1 MTESVAAVRFRA
13 PVRFLHRLEDGVSIV
28 LLGAM
33 VLLPLAEIVAR
44 QLGAGIPG
52 ALPFEQH
59 LTLWVAFLGAGLAAR
74 EGRLLALATGN
85 FLPEGRFRAVAAVFT
100 GGVSAMVATLLG
112 TASLDLVRIEREGGI
127 EMAAGVPVW
136 VGQAVMPVGF
146 AILALRL
153 VWKSSDLWAGR
164 AMAGFGIVL
173 GLWIGANADS
183 FADRAVTPWLVLI
196 LASTFLGGPIFAALG
211 GAAVFLFLTDWVP
224 LAAIPAESYRLAV
237 SPTLA
242 AIPLFTL
249 TGFLLAE
256 GGASERLLRVFRALF
271 GWAPGSTAVVCTV
284 VCAFFT
290 VFTGGS
296 GVTIL
301 ALGGVLFAALSADGY
316 RERFSLGLLTSSGSL
331 GLLLPP
337 ALPLILFGIVA
348 EVPIEDL
355 FIGGLLPGLLLIALI
370 AAWGV
375 REGLRAGAGGTSISA
390 KEGET
395 SSAPAQW
402 ERMPPVLRRLLPPR
416 VIEMAFA
423 VWAGKW
429 ELLLPFVILG
439 AFFSGYATLV
449 ETAALAAL
457 YAFVVQCLVHRDV
470 KPGKPLV
477 AVFRQCAVLVGGVL
491 IILVVAM
498 GLTSWLVDAQAAQAL
513 VDLVQNNIESKI
525 VFLLALNV
533 FLLLVGCLMD
543 IFSATVVVVPLIVPL
558 GLAFGVDPIHLGI
571 IFVANLELGYLTP
584 PVGLNLFLASY
595 RFERPLL
602 AVYRA
607 AVPALLILG
616 FGVLLITYVPW
627 LTLGLLDLLGRR

>member
-1 MTESVAAVRFRA
+1 
-13 PVRFLHRLEDGVSIV
+13 
-28 LLGAM
+28 M
-33 VLLPLAEIVAR
+33 VLLPLAEIVVR
-44 QLGAGIPG
+44 QTGTGIPG

-59 LTLWVAFLGAGLAAR
+59 LTLWIAFLGAALAAR
-74 EGRLLALATGN
+74 ERRLLALATGN
-85 FLPEGRFRAVAAVFT
+85 FLPEGRFRSAAAVLT

-112 TASLDLVRIEREGGI
+112 LASLELVQIEREGGI

-146 AILALRL
+146 ALLALRL
-153 VWKSSDLWAGR
+153 AWKASDLWSGR
-164 AMAGFGIVL
+164 GLAALGIVL
-173 GLWIGANADS
+173 ALWINANADS
-183 FADRAVTPWLVLI
+183 FADRAAAPWLVLI
-196 LASTFLGGPIFAALG
+196 LASTLLGGPIFAALG
-211 GAAVFLFLTDWVP
+211 GAAVFLFLADWVP
-224 LAAIPAESYRLAV
+224 IASIPAESYRLAV

-271 GWAPGSTAVVCTV
+271 GWAPGGTAVVCAV

-348 EVPIEDL
+348 QVPIEDL
-355 FIGGLLPGLLLIALI
+355 FIGGILPGLLLIALI

-375 REGLRAGAGGTSISA
+375 REGLRGGA
-390 KEGET
+390 
-395 SSAPAQW
+395 
-402 ERMPPVLRRLLPPR
+402 RRTR
-416 VIEMAFA
+416 VSGAEIGQA

-429 ELLLPFVILG
+429 ELFLPVVIVG
-439 AFFSGYATLV
+439 AIFSGYATLV
-449 ETAALAAL
+449 ESAALAAL
-457 YAFVVQCLVHRDV
+457 YAFIIQCVVHRDLKV
-470 KPGKPLV
+470 GKPLL
-477 AVFRQCAVLVGGVL
+477 AVFRQCTVLVGGVL

-498 GLTSWLVDAQAAQAL
+498 GLTSWLVDAQAAQRL
-513 VDLVQNNIESKI
+513 VELAQDNIESKI
-525 VFLLALNV
+525 LFLLLLNV

-543 IFSATVVVVPLIVPL
+543 IFSATVVVVPLIIPL

-602 AVYRA
+602 KIYRA
-607 AVPALLILG
+607 AVPALVILG
-616 FGVLLITYVPW
+616 VGVLLITYVPV
-627 LTLGLLDLLGRR
+627 LTLGLLELMGRSG

>member
-1 MTESVAAVRFRA
+1 
-13 PVRFLHRLEDGVSIV
+13 
-28 LLGAM
+28 M
-33 VLLPLAEIVAR
+33 VLLPLAEIVVR
-44 QLGAGIPG
+44 QTGTGIPG

-59 LTLWVAFLGAGLAAR
+59 LTLWIAFLGAALAAR
-74 EGRLLALATGN
+74 ERRLLAMATGN
-85 FLPEGRFRAVAAVFT
+85 LLPEGRFRSAAAVLT

-112 TASLDLVRIEREGGI
+112 LASLELVQIEREGGI

-146 AILALRL
+146 ALLALRL
-153 VWKSSDLWAGR
+153 AWKASDRWSGR
-164 AMAGFGIVL
+164 CLAALGIVL
-173 GLWIGANADS
+173 ALWINGNADS
-183 FADRAVTPWLVLI
+183 FADRAAAPWLVLI
-196 LASTFLGGPIFAALG
+196 LASTLLGGPIFAALG
-211 GAAVFLFLTDWVP
+211 GAAVFLFLADWVP

-256 GGASERLLRVFRALF
+256 GGASERLLRVFRAMF
-271 GWAPGSTAVVCTV
+271 GWAPGGTAVVCAV

-348 EVPIEDL
+348 QVPIEDL
-355 FIGGLLPGLLLIALI
+355 FIGGILPGLLLIALI

-375 REGLRAGAGGTSISA
+375 REGLRGGARRTRVSA
-390 KEGET
+390 AEIG
-395 SSAPAQW
+395 Q
-402 ERMPPVLRRLLPPR
+402 
-416 VIEMAFA
+416 A

-429 ELLLPFVILG
+429 ELFLPVVIVG
-439 AFFSGYATLV
+439 AIFSGYATLV
-449 ETAALAAL
+449 ESAALAAL
-457 YAFVVQCLVHRDV
+457 YAFIIQCVVHRDLKV
-470 KPGKPLV
+470 GKPLL
-477 AVFRQCAVLVGGVL
+477 AVFRQCTVLVGGVL

-498 GLTSWLVDAQAAQAL
+498 GLTSWLVDAQAAQRL
-513 VDLVQNNIESKI
+513 VELAQDNIESKI
-525 VFLLALNV
+525 LFLLLLNV

-543 IFSATVVVVPLIVPL
+543 IFSATVVVVPLIIPL

-602 AVYRA
+602 EIYRA
-607 AVPALLILG
+607 AVPALVILG
-616 FGVLLITYVPW
+616 VGVLLITYVPV
-627 LTLGLLDLLGRR
+627 LTLGLLELMGRSG

>member
-1 MTESVAAVRFRA
+1 LTEGDAAARPWA
-13 PVRFLHRLEDGVSIV
+13 PVRFLHRLEDGVSTV

-33 VLLPLAEIVAR
+33 VLLPLAEIVVR
-44 QLGAGIPG
+44 RLGTGIPG

-59 LTLWVAFLGAGLAAR
+59 LTLWVAFLGAALAAR

-85 FLPEGRFRAVAAVFT
+85 LLPEGRFRGVAAAFT

-112 TASLDLVRIEREGGI
+112 TASLELVRIEREGGI

-146 AILALRL
+146 ALLALRL
-153 VWKSSDLWAGR
+153 VWKSSDLWTGR
-164 AMAGFGIVL
+164 ALAGFGIVL

-183 FADRAVTPWLVLI
+183 FADRAVTPWLILI
-196 LASTFLGGPIFAALG
+196 LASTLLGGPIFVALG

-256 GGASERLLRVFRALF
+256 GGASQRLLRVFRALF
-271 GWAPGSTAVVCTV
+271 GWAPGSTAVVCAV

-375 REGLRAGAGGTSISA
+375 REGLRAGAGGTSVSSREPV

-395 SSAPAQW
+395 PSAPARL
-402 ERMPPVLRRLLPPR
+402 ERLPPR
-416 VIEMAFA
+416 VVEMALA

-470 KPGKPLV
+470 KLGRPLL

-543 IFSATVVVVPLIVPL
+543 IFSATVVVVPLIIPL

-607 AVPALLILG
+607 AVPALVILG
-616 FGVLLITYVPW
+616 FGVLLITYVPG
-627 LTLGLLDLLGRR
+627 LTLGLLELLGRR

>member
-1 MTESVAAVRFRA
+1 
-13 PVRFLHRLEDGVSIV
+13 
-28 LLGAM
+28 M
-33 VLLPLAEIVAR
+33 VLLPLAEIVVR
-44 QLGAGIPG
+44 QTGTGIPG

-59 LTLWVAFLGAGLAAR
+59 LTLWVAFLGAALAAR

-85 FLPEGRFRAVAAVFT
+85 FLPEGRFRTIAAVFT

-112 TASLDLVRIEREGGI
+112 RASLELVRIEREGGI

-146 AILALRL
+146 AMLALRL
-153 VWKSSDLWAGR
+153 AWKSSDLWAGR
-164 AMAGFGIVL
+164 ALAGFGIVL
-173 GLWIGANADS
+173 GLWIGGNADA
-183 FADRAVTPWLVLI
+183 FADRAAAPWLVLI
-196 LASTFLGGPIFAALG
+196 LASTLLGGPIFAALG
-211 GAAVFLFLTDWVP
+211 GVAAFLFLSDWVP

-271 GWAPGSTAVVCTV
+271 GWAPGSTAVVCAV

-316 RERFSLGLLTSSGSL
+316 RERFSLGLLTASGSL

-375 REGLRAGAGGTSISA
+375 REGLRAGAGSRSSGGAGGTAAGGAGREVPGSLVA
-390 KEGET
+390 GF
-395 SSAPAQW
+395 
-402 ERMPPVLRRLLPPR
+402 PR
-416 VIEMAFA
+416 AAAEAGRAI
-423 VWAGKW
+423 WAGKW
-429 ELLLPFVILG
+429 ELLLPVVILG

-449 ETAALAAL
+449 ETAAVAAL

-470 KPGKPLV
+470 KLGKPLLI
-477 AVFRQCAVLVGGVL
+477 VFRQCTVLVGGVL

-498 GLTSWLVDAQAAQAL
+498 GLTSWLVDAQAAQGL
-513 VDLVQNNIESKI
+513 VELVQDNIESKL
-525 VFLLALNV
+525 VFLLVLNV

-543 IFSATVVVVPLIVPL
+543 IFSATVVVVPLIIPL

-607 AVPALLILG
+607 AVPALVILG
-616 FGVLLITYVPW
+616 VGVLLITYVPA
-627 LTLGLLDLLGRR
+627 LTLGLLEWLGRS

>member
-1 MTESVAAVRFRA
+1 M
-13 PVRFLHRLEDGVSIV
+13 RFLHRLEDGVSIV

-44 QLGAGIPG
+44 QLGTGIPG

-59 LTLWVAFLGAGLAAR
+59 LTLWVAFLGAALAAR

-100 GGVSAMVATLLG
+100 GGISAMVATLLG

-146 AILALRL
+146 AVLALRL
-153 VWKSSDLWAGR
+153 AWKSSELWAGR
-164 AMAGFGIVL
+164 SIAGFGILL
-173 GLWIGANADS
+173 GLWIGANADT

-196 LASTFLGGPIFAALG
+196 LASTLLGGPIFAALG

-271 GWAPGSTAVVCTV
+271 GWAPGSTAVVCAV

-395 SSAPAQW
+395 SSAPTQW
-402 ERMPPVLRRLLPPR
+402 ERMPPVLGRLLSPR
-416 VIEMAFA
+416 VIEMVFA

-470 KPGKPLV
+470 KLGKPLV

-543 IFSATVVVVPLIVPL
+543 IFSATVVVVPLIIPL

-607 AVPALLILG
+607 AVPALVILG
-616 FGVLLITYVPW
+616 FGVLLITYVPG
-627 LTLGLLDLLGRR
+627 LTLGLLELLGRR

>member
-1 MTESVAAVRFRA
+1 M
-13 PVRFLHRLEDGVSIV
+13 RFLHRLEDGVSTV

-33 VLLPLAEIVAR
+33 VLLPLAEIVVR
-44 QLGAGIPG
+44 RLGTGIPG

-59 LTLWVAFLGAGLAAR
+59 LTLWVAFLGAALAAR
-74 EGRLLALATGN
+74 DGRLLALATGN
-85 FLPEGRFRAVAAVFT
+85 LLPEGRFRTIAAVFT

-153 VWKSSDLWAGR
+153 VWKSSDLWTGR
-164 AMAGFGIVL
+164 ALAGFGIVL

-196 LASTFLGGPIFAALG
+196 LASTLLGGPIFAALG

-271 GWAPGSTAVVCTV
+271 GWAPGSTAVVCAV

-375 REGLRAGAGGTSISA
+375 REGLRVGAGATPIAAKGGEA
-390 KEGET
+390 L
-395 SSAPAQW
+395 SAPSPS
-402 ERMPPVLRRLLPPR
+402 ERLPPVLRRWLPPR
-416 VIEMAFA
+416 VIEMVLA

-429 ELLLPFVILG
+429 ELLLPFVVLY

-470 KPGKPLV
+470 KLGKPLL

-543 IFSATVVVVPLIVPL
+543 IFSATVVVVPLIIPL

-607 AVPALLILG
+607 AVPALVILG
-616 FGVLLITYVPW
+616 FGVLLITYVPG
-627 LTLGLLDLLGRR
+627 LTLGLLELLGRR

>member
-1 MTESVAAVRFRA
+1 
-13 PVRFLHRLEDGVSIV
+13 
-28 LLGAM
+28 M
-33 VLLPLAEIVAR
+33 VLLPLAEIVVR
-44 QLGAGIPG
+44 QLGTGIPG

-59 LTLWVAFLGAGLAAR
+59 LTLWIAFLGAGLAAR

-112 TASLDLVRIEREGGI
+112 TASLDLVQIEREGGI

-136 VGQAVMPVGF
+136 AGQAIMPVGF

-153 VWKSSDLWAGR
+153 AWKSSDLWTGR
-164 AMAGFGIVL
+164 ALAGFGIVL

-183 FADRAVTPWLVLI
+183 FADRAATPWLVLI
-196 LASTFLGGPIFAALG
+196 LASTLLGGPIFAALG
-211 GAAVFLFLTDWVP
+211 GAAVFLFLSDFVP
-224 LAAIPAESYRLAV
+224 LAAVPAESYRLAV

-271 GWAPGSTAVVCTV
+271 GWVPGSTPVVCAV

-301 ALGGVLFAALSADGY
+301 ALGGVLFTALSADGY
-316 RERFSLGLLTSSGSL
+316 RERFSLGLLTASGSL
-331 GLLLPP
+331 GLLLPM

-375 REGLRAGAGGTSISA
+375 REGLRRGTGKVRASTVEDGGGIA
-390 KEGET
+390 R
-395 SSAPAQW
+395 A
-402 ERMPPVLRRLLPPR
+402 L
-416 VIEMAFA
+416 
-423 VWAGKW
+423 WAAKW
-429 ELLLPFVILG
+429 ELLLPVVILG

-470 KPGKPLV
+470 KLGKPLL
-477 AVFRQCAVLVGGVL
+477 AVFRQCGVLVGGVL
-491 IILVVAM
+491 IILVAAM

-513 VDLVQNNIESKI
+513 VELVQNNIESKI

-543 IFSATVVVVPLIVPL
+543 IFSATVVVVPLIIPL
-558 GLAFGVDPIHLGI
+558 GLAFGVDPVHLGI

-607 AVPALLILG
+607 AVPALVILG
-616 FGVLLITYVPW
+616 FGVLLITYVPG

>member
-1 MTESVAAVRFRA
+1 M
-13 PVRFLHRLEDGVSIV
+13 RFLHRLEDGVSTV

-33 VLLPLAEIVAR
+33 VLLPLAEIVVR
-44 QLGAGIPG
+44 RLGTGIPG

-59 LTLWVAFLGAGLAAR
+59 LTLWVAFLGAALAAR
-74 EGRLLALATGN
+74 EGHLLALATGN
-85 FLPEGRFRAVAAVFT
+85 FLPEGRFRTIAAVFT

-153 VWKSSDLWAGR
+153 VWKSSDLWTGR
-164 AMAGFGIVL
+164 ALAGFGIVL

-196 LASTFLGGPIFAALG
+196 LGSTLLGGPIFAALG

-271 GWAPGSTAVVCTV
+271 GWAPGSTAVVCAV

-355 FIGGLLPGLLLIALI
+355 FIGGIVPGLLLIALI
-370 AAWGV
+370 GLWGV
-375 REGLRAGAGGTSISA
+375 REGLRSATGRARTSAVGDDRSI
-390 KEGET
+390 T
-395 SSAPAQW
+395 DINW
-402 ERMPPVLRRLLPPR
+402 ERFPSVPRRLLPVVWERLP
-416 VIEMAFA
+416 A
-423 VWAGKW
+423 VVKRFLCSEFVLALWAGKW
-429 ELLLPFVILG
+429 ELLLPVVVVG
-439 AFFSGYATLV
+439 SFFSGYATLV

-470 KPGKPLV
+470 KLGKPMV

-491 IILVVAM
+491 IILVAAM
-498 GLTSWLVDAQAAQAL
+498 GLTSWLVDAQVAQAL
-513 VDLVQNNIESKI
+513 VELVQNNIESKI

-543 IFSATVVVVPLIVPL
+543 IFSATVVVVPLIIPL

-607 AVPALLILG
+607 AVPALVILG
-616 FGVLLITYVPW
+616 IGVLLITYVPV
-627 LTLGLLDLLGRR
+627 LTLGLLELLGRS

>member
-1 MTESVAAVRFRA
+1 M
-13 PVRFLHRLEDGVSIV
+13 RFLHRLEDGVSTV

-33 VLLPLAEIVAR
+33 VLLPLAEIVVR
-44 QLGAGIPG
+44 RLGTGIPG

-59 LTLWVAFLGAGLAAR
+59 LTLWVAFLGAALAAR

-85 FLPEGRFRAVAAVFT
+85 FLPEGRFRTIAAVFT

-153 VWKSSDLWAGR
+153 VWKSSDLWTGR
-164 AMAGFGIVL
+164 ALAGFGIVL

-196 LASTFLGGPIFAALG
+196 LASTLLGGPIFAALG

-271 GWAPGSTAVVCTV
+271 GWAPGSTAVVCAV

-375 REGLRAGAGGTSISA
+375 REGLRVGAGATPIAAKGGEALAEPSPS
-390 KEGET
+390 
-395 SSAPAQW
+395 
-402 ERMPPVLRRLLPPR
+402 ERLPPVLRRWLPPR
-416 VIEMAFA
+416 VIEMVLA
-423 VWAGKW
+423 VWGGKW

-470 KPGKPLV
+470 KLGKPLL

-498 GLTSWLVDAQAAQAL
+498 GLTSWLVDAQAAQVL

-543 IFSATVVVVPLIVPL
+543 IFSATVVVVPLIIPL

-607 AVPALLILG
+607 AVPALVILG
-616 FGVLLITYVPW
+616 FGVLLITYVPG
-627 LTLGLLDLLGRR
+627 LTLGLLELLGRR

>member
-1 MTESVAAVRFRA
+1 
-13 PVRFLHRLEDGVSIV
+13 
-28 LLGAM
+28 M
-33 VLLPLAEIVAR
+33 VLLPLAEIVVR
-44 QLGAGIPG
+44 QTGTGIPG

-59 LTLWVAFLGAGLAAR
+59 LTLWVAFLGAALAAR

-85 FLPEGRFRAVAAVFT
+85 FLPEGKFRAIAAVFT

-112 TASLDLVRIEREGGI
+112 RASLDLVQIEREGGI

-146 AILALRL
+146 AILAVRL
-153 VWKSSDLWAGR
+153 AWKSSELWAGR
-164 AMAGFGIVL
+164 ALAALGIVL
-173 GLWIGANADS
+173 GLAIGGNAEA
-183 FADRAVTPWLVLI
+183 FGELPATPWLVLI
-196 LASTFLGGPIFAALG
+196 LASTLLGGPIFAALG
-211 GAAVFLFLTDWVP
+211 GAAAFLFLSDFVP

-271 GWAPGSTAVVCTV
+271 GWAPGSTAVVCAV

-355 FIGGLLPGLLLIALI
+355 FIGGLIPGLLLIALI

-375 REGLRAGAGGTSISA
+375 REGLRAGAGGTSISG
-390 KEGET
+390 KEEEHAIG
-395 SSAPAQW
+395 AGQW
-402 ERMPPVLRRLLPPR
+402 ERLPPVLRRLLSPVWERLPSALR
-416 VIEMAFA
+416 RVLLVVIEIVLA

-429 ELLLPFVILG
+429 ELLLPVVILV

-470 KPGKPLV
+470 KLGKPLL
-477 AVFRQCAVLVGGVL
+477 AVFRQCTVLVGGVL

-498 GLTSWLVDAQAAQAL
+498 GLTSWLVDAQAAQGL
-513 VDLVQNNIESKI
+513 LELVQNNIESKL
-525 VFLLALNV
+525 VFLLVLNV

-543 IFSATVVVVPLIVPL
+543 IFSATVVVVPLIIPL

-602 AVYRA
+602 KIYRA
-607 AVPALLILG
+607 AVPALIILG
-616 FGVLLITYVPW
+616 IGVLLITYVPG
-627 LTLGLLDLLGRR
+627 LTLGLLEWLGRS

>member
-1 MTESVAAVRFRA
+1 MTESDAAVRPWA
-13 PVRFLHRLEDGVSIV
+13 PVRFLHRLEDSVSIV

-33 VLLPLAEIVAR
+33 VLLPLAEIVVR
-44 QLGAGIPG
+44 QLGTGIPG

-59 LTLWVAFLGAGLAAR
+59 LTLWIAFLGAGLAAR

-112 TASLDLVRIEREGGI
+112 TASLDLVQIEREGGI

-136 VGQAVMPVGF
+136 AGQAIMPVGF

-153 VWKSSDLWAGR
+153 AWKSSDLWTGR
-164 AMAGFGIVL
+164 ALAGFGIVL

-183 FADRAVTPWLVLI
+183 FADRAATPWLVLI
-196 LASTFLGGPIFAALG
+196 LASTLLGGPIFAALG
-211 GAAVFLFLTDWVP
+211 GAAVFLFLSDFVP
-224 LAAIPAESYRLAV
+224 LAAVPAESYRLAV

-271 GWAPGSTAVVCTV
+271 GWVPGSTPVVCAV

-301 ALGGVLFAALSADGY
+301 ALGGVLFTALSADGY
-316 RERFSLGLLTSSGSL
+316 RERFSLGLLTASGSL
-331 GLLLPP
+331 GLLLPM

-375 REGLRAGAGGTSISA
+375 REGLRRGTGKVRASTVEDGGGIA
-390 KEGET
+390 R
-395 SSAPAQW
+395 A
-402 ERMPPVLRRLLPPR
+402 L
-416 VIEMAFA
+416 
-423 VWAGKW
+423 WAAKW
-429 ELLLPFVILG
+429 ELLLPVVILG

-470 KPGKPLV
+470 KLGKPLL
-477 AVFRQCAVLVGGVL
+477 AVFRQCGVLVGGVL
-491 IILVVAM
+491 IILVAAM

-513 VDLVQNNIESKI
+513 VELVQNNIESKI

-543 IFSATVVVVPLIVPL
+543 IFSATVVVVPLIIPL
-558 GLAFGVDPIHLGI
+558 GLAFGVDPVHLGI

-607 AVPALLILG
+607 AVPALVILG
-616 FGVLLITYVPW
+616 FGVLLITYVPG

>member
-1 MTESVAAVRFRA
+1 
-13 PVRFLHRLEDGVSIV
+13 
-28 LLGAM
+28 M
-33 VLLPLAEIVAR
+33 VLLPLAEIVVR
-44 QLGAGIPG
+44 QTGTGIPG

-59 LTLWVAFLGAGLAAR
+59 LTLWIAFLGAALAAR

-85 FLPEGRFRAVAAVFT
+85 FLPEGKLRTIAAVFT

-112 TASLDLVRIEREGGI
+112 RASLDLVRIEREGGI

-153 VWKSSDLWAGR
+153 AWKSSELWAGR
-164 AMAGFGIVL
+164 ALAALGIVL
-173 GLWIGANADS
+173 GLSIGANAEA
-183 FADRAVTPWLVLI
+183 FGELPATPWLVLI
-196 LASTFLGGPIFAALG
+196 LGSTLLGGPIFAALG
-211 GAAVFLFLTDWVP
+211 GAAVFLFLSDFVP

-271 GWAPGSTAVVCTV
+271 GWAPGSTAVVCAV

-337 ALPLILFGIVA
+337 ALPLILYGIVA

-355 FIGGLLPGLLLIALI
+355 FIGGLIPGLLLIALI

-375 REGLRAGAGGTSISA
+375 REGLRKGVAGSRTPATELGGPVGAGW
-390 KEGET
+390 
-395 SSAPAQW
+395 W
-402 ERMPPVLRRLLPPR
+402 ESLPPAAKR
-416 VIEMAFA
+416 FLSVVLEIMRA

-429 ELLLPFVILG
+429 ELLLPVVILV

-457 YAFVVQCLVHRDV
+457 YAFIVQCLVHRDV
-470 KPGKPLV
+470 KLGKPLL
-477 AVFRQCAVLVGGVL
+477 AVFRQCTVLVGGVL

-498 GLTSWLVDAQAAQAL
+498 GLTSWLVDAQAAQGL
-513 VDLVQNNIESKI
+513 LELVQDNIESKL
-525 VFLLALNV
+525 VFLLVLNV

-543 IFSATVVVVPLIVPL
+543 IFSATVVVVPLIIPL

-602 AVYRA
+602 KIYRA
-607 AVPALLILG
+607 AVPALIILG
-616 FGVLLITYVPW
+616 IGVLLITYVPG
-627 LTLGLLDLLGRR
+627 LTLGLLDWLGRS

>member
-1 MTESVAAVRFRA
+1 M
-13 PVRFLHRLEDGVSIV
+13 RFLHRLEDGVSTV

-33 VLLPLAEIVAR
+33 VLLPLAEIVVR
-44 QLGAGIPG
+44 RLGTGIPG

-59 LTLWVAFLGAGLAAR
+59 LTLWVAFLGAALAAR
-74 EGRLLALATGN
+74 DGRLLALATGN
-85 FLPEGRFRAVAAVFT
+85 LLPEGRFRTIAAVFT

-153 VWKSSDLWAGR
+153 VWKSSDLWTGR
-164 AMAGFGIVL
+164 ALAGFGVVL

-196 LASTFLGGPIFAALG
+196 LASTLLGGPIFAALG

-271 GWAPGSTAVVCTV
+271 GWAPGSTAVVCAV

-375 REGLRAGAGGTSISA
+375 REGLRVGAGATPIAAKGGEALSEPSP
-390 KEGET
+390 
-395 SSAPAQW
+395 S
-402 ERMPPVLRRLLPPR
+402 ERLPPVLRRWLPPR
-416 VIEMAFA
+416 VIEMVLA

-470 KPGKPLV
+470 KLGKPLL

-543 IFSATVVVVPLIVPL
+543 IFSATVVVVPLIIPL

-607 AVPALLILG
+607 AVPALVILG
-616 FGVLLITYVPW
+616 FGVLLITYVPG
-627 LTLGLLDLLGRR
+627 LTLDLLELLGRR

>member
-1 MTESVAAVRFRA
+1 MRV
-13 PVRFLHRLEDGVSIV
+13 LHRLEDGVSIV

-33 VLLPLAEIVAR
+33 VLLPLAEIVVR
-44 QLGAGIPG
+44 QLGTGIPG

-59 LTLWVAFLGAGLAAR
+59 LTLWVAFLGAALAAR

-85 FLPEGRFRAVAAVFT
+85 FLPEGRFRTVAAVFT
-100 GGVSAMVATLLG
+100 GGISAMVATLLG
-112 TASLDLVRIEREGGI
+112 RASLDLVQIEREGGI

-153 VWKSSDLWAGR
+153 VWKSSDLWTGR
-164 AMAGFGIVL
+164 AIAGFGIVL

-196 LASTFLGGPIFAALG
+196 LASTLLGGPIFAALG
-211 GAAVFLFLTDWVP
+211 GAAVFLFLSDFVP

-271 GWAPGSTAVVCTV
+271 GWVPGSTPVVCAV

-337 ALPLILFGIVA
+337 ALPLILYGIVA

-355 FIGGLLPGLLLIALI
+355 FIGGLVPGLLLVALI

-375 REGLRAGAGGTSISA
+375 REGLRGGA
-390 KEGET
+390 
-395 SSAPAQW
+395 
-402 ERMPPVLRRLLPPR
+402 RRF
-416 VIEMAFA
+416 AFSEA
-423 VWAGKW
+423 ELGRALWAGKW
-429 ELLLPFVILG
+429 ELFLPVVVLG

-470 KPGKPLV
+470 KLGRPLMV
-477 AVFRQCAVLVGGVL
+477 VFRQCAVLVGGVL
-491 IILVVAM
+491 IILVAAM

-513 VDLVQNNIESKI
+513 VELVQNNIESKI

-543 IFSATVVVVPLIVPL
+543 IFSATVVVVPLIIPL

-607 AVPALLILG
+607 AVPALVILG
-616 FGVLLITYVPW
+616 VGVLLITYVPG
-627 LTLGLLDLLGRR
+627 LTLGLLDLLGRT

>member
-1 MTESVAAVRFRA
+1 MRV
-13 PVRFLHRLEDGVSIV
+13 LHRIEDGLSVF

-33 VLLPLAEIVAR
+33 VLLPLAEIVVR
-44 QLGAGIPG
+44 QVGTGIPG

-59 LTLWVAFLGAGLAAR
+59 LTLWIAFLGAALAAR

-85 FLPEGRFRAVAAVFT
+85 LLPEGRFRAVAAVFT

-112 TASLDLVRIEREGGI
+112 AASLDLVRIEREGGI

-146 AILALRL
+146 ALLALRL
-153 VWKSSDLWAGR
+153 AWKSSDLWAGR
-164 AMAGFGIVL
+164 ALAALGIVL
-173 GLWIGANADS
+173 GVWIGANADS
-183 FADRAVTPWLVLI
+183 FADRAATPWLALI
-196 LASTFLGGPIFAALG
+196 LASTLLGGPIFAALG
-211 GAAVFLFLTDWVP
+211 GAAVFLFLSDWVP

-271 GWAPGSTAVVCTV
+271 GWAPGSTAVVCAV

-355 FIGGLLPGLLLIALI
+355 FIGGILPGFLLIALI

-375 REGLRAGAGGTSISA
+375 REGLRAGVGARASAGGEA
-390 KEGET
+390 AGAGRQGNGEGPG
-395 SSAPAQW
+395 SRAAGFSRA
-402 ERMPPVLRRLLPPR
+402 
-416 VIEMAFA
+416 A
-423 VWAGKW
+423 VEAGRAIWAGKW
-429 ELLLPFVILG
+429 ELSLPFVILG

-470 KPGKPLV
+470 KLGKPLI

-513 VDLVQNNIESKI
+513 VDLVQDNIESKI
-525 VFLLALNV
+525 LFLLALNV

-543 IFSATVVVVPLIVPL
+543 IFSATVVVVPLIIPL
-558 GLAFGVDPIHLGI
+558 GLAFGVDPVHLGI

-607 AVPALLILG
+607 AVPALVILG
-616 FGVLLITYVPW
+616 FGVLLITYVPG
-627 LTLGLLDLLGRR
+627 LTLGLLELLGRR

>member
-1 MTESVAAVRFRA
+1 M
-13 PVRFLHRLEDGVSIV
+13 RFLHRLEDGVSTV

-33 VLLPLAEIVAR
+33 VLLPLAEIVVR
-44 QLGAGIPG
+44 RLGTGIPG

-59 LTLWVAFLGAGLAAR
+59 LTLWVAFLGAALAAR
-74 EGRLLALATGN
+74 DGRLLALATGN
-85 FLPEGRFRAVAAVFT
+85 LLPEGRFRTIAAVFT

-153 VWKSSDLWAGR
+153 VWKSSDLWTGR
-164 AMAGFGIVL
+164 ALAGFGIVL

-196 LASTFLGGPIFAALG
+196 LASTLLGGPIFAALG

-271 GWAPGSTAVVCTV
+271 GWAPGSTAVVCAV

-375 REGLRAGAGGTSISA
+375 REGLRVGAGATPIAAKGGEALSEPSP
-390 KEGET
+390 
-395 SSAPAQW
+395 S
-402 ERMPPVLRRLLPPR
+402 ERLPPVLRRWLPPR
-416 VIEMAFA
+416 VIEMVLA

-470 KPGKPLV
+470 KLGKPLL

-543 IFSATVVVVPLIVPL
+543 IFSATVVVVPLIIPL

-607 AVPALLILG
+607 AVPALVILG
-616 FGVLLITYVPW
+616 FGVLLITYVPG
-627 LTLGLLDLLGRR
+627 LTLGLLELLGRR

>member
-1 MTESVAAVRFRA
+1 
-13 PVRFLHRLEDGVSIV
+13 
-28 LLGAM
+28 M
-33 VLLPLAEIVAR
+33 VLLPLAEIVVR
-44 QLGAGIPG
+44 QTGTGIPG

-59 LTLWVAFLGAGLAAR
+59 LTLWIAFLGAALAAR
-74 EGRLLALATGN
+74 ERRLLALATGN
-85 FLPEGRFRAVAAVFT
+85 LLPEGRFRSAAAVLT

-112 TASLDLVRIEREGGI
+112 LASLELVQIEREGGI

-146 AILALRL
+146 ALLALRL
-153 VWKSSDLWAGR
+153 AWKASDRWSGR
-164 AMAGFGIVL
+164 CLAALGIVL
-173 GLWIGANADS
+173 ALWINANADS
-183 FADRAVTPWLVLI
+183 FADRAAAPWLVLI
-196 LASTFLGGPIFAALG
+196 LASTLLGGPIFAALG
-211 GAAVFLFLTDWVP
+211 GAAVFLFLADWVP

-271 GWAPGSTAVVCTV
+271 GWAPGGTAVVCAV

-348 EVPIEDL
+348 QVPIEDL
-355 FIGGLLPGLLLIALI
+355 FIGGILPGLLLIALI

-375 REGLRAGAGGTSISA
+375 REGLRGGARRTRVSA
-390 KEGET
+390 AEIG
-395 SSAPAQW
+395 Q
-402 ERMPPVLRRLLPPR
+402 
-416 VIEMAFA
+416 A

-429 ELLLPFVILG
+429 ELLLPVVIVG
-439 AFFSGYATLV
+439 AIFSGYATLV
-449 ETAALAAL
+449 ESAALAAL
-457 YAFVVQCLVHRDV
+457 YAFIIQCVVHRDLKV
-470 KPGKPLV
+470 GKPLL
-477 AVFRQCAVLVGGVL
+477 AVFRQCTVLVGGVL

-498 GLTSWLVDAQAAQAL
+498 GLTSWLVDAQAAQRL
-513 VDLVQNNIESKI
+513 VELAQDNIESKI
-525 VFLLALNV
+525 LFLLLLNV

-543 IFSATVVVVPLIVPL
+543 IFSATVVVVPLIIPL

-602 AVYRA
+602 KIYRA
-607 AVPALLILG
+607 AVPALVILG
-616 FGVLLITYVPW
+616 VGVLLITYVPV
-627 LTLGLLDLLGRR
+627 LTLGLLELLGRR

>member
-1 MTESVAAVRFRA
+1 
-13 PVRFLHRLEDGVSIV
+13 
-28 LLGAM
+28 M
-33 VLLPLAEIVAR
+33 VLLPLAEIIVR
-44 QLGAGIPG
+44 QTGTGIPG

-59 LTLWVAFLGAGLAAR
+59 LTLWIAFLGAALAAR
-74 EGRLLALATGN
+74 ERRLLALATGN
-85 FLPEGRFRAVAAVFT
+85 FLPEGRFRSAAAVLT

-112 TASLDLVRIEREGGI
+112 LASLELVQIEREGGI

-146 AILALRL
+146 ALLALRL
-153 VWKSSDLWAGR
+153 AWKASDLWSGR
-164 AMAGFGIVL
+164 GLAVLGIVL
-173 GLWIGANADS
+173 ALWINANADS
-183 FADRAVTPWLVLI
+183 FADRAAAPWLVLI
-196 LASTFLGGPIFAALG
+196 LASTLLGGPIFAALG
-211 GAAVFLFLTDWVP
+211 GAAVFLFLADWVP
-224 LAAIPAESYRLAV
+224 IASIPAESYRLAV

-256 GGASERLLRVFRALF
+256 GGASERLLRVFRAMF
-271 GWAPGSTAVVCTV
+271 GWAPGGTAVVCAV

-348 EVPIEDL
+348 QVPIEDL
-355 FIGGLLPGLLLIALI
+355 FIGGILPGLLLIALI

-375 REGLRAGAGGTSISA
+375 REGLRGGARRTRVSA
-390 KEGET
+390 AEIG
-395 SSAPAQW
+395 Q
-402 ERMPPVLRRLLPPR
+402 
-416 VIEMAFA
+416 A

-429 ELLLPFVILG
+429 ELLLPVVIVG
-439 AFFSGYATLV
+439 AIFSGYATLV
-449 ETAALAAL
+449 ESAALAAL
-457 YAFVVQCLVHRDV
+457 YAFIIQCVVHRDLKV
-470 KPGKPLV
+470 GKPLL
-477 AVFRQCAVLVGGVL
+477 AVFRQCTVLVGGVL

-498 GLTSWLVDAQAAQAL
+498 GLTSWLVDAQAAQRL
-513 VDLVQNNIESKI
+513 VELAQDNIESKI
-525 VFLLALNV
+525 LFLLLLNV

-543 IFSATVVVVPLIVPL
+543 IFSATVVVVPLIIPL

-602 AVYRA
+602 KIYRA
-607 AVPALLILG
+607 AVPALVILG
-616 FGVLLITYVPW
+616 VGVLLITYVPV
-627 LTLGLLDLLGRR
+627 LTLGLLELMGRSG

>member
-1 MTESVAAVRFRA
+1 M
-13 PVRFLHRLEDGVSIV
+13 RFLHRLEDGVSIV

-44 QLGAGIPG
+44 QLGTGIPG

-59 LTLWVAFLGAGLAAR
+59 LTLWVAFLGAALAAR

-100 GGVSAMVATLLG
+100 GGIGAMVATLLG

-146 AILALRL
+146 AVLALRL
-153 VWKSSDLWAGR
+153 AWKSSDLWAGR
-164 AMAGFGIVL
+164 AIAGFGILL
-173 GLWIGANADS
+173 GLWIGANADT

-196 LASTFLGGPIFAALG
+196 LASTLLGGPIFAALG

-271 GWAPGSTAVVCTV
+271 GWAPGSTAVVCAV

-370 AAWGV
+370 GLWGV

-395 SSAPAQW
+395 SSAPTQW

-416 VIEMAFA
+416 VIEMVFA

-429 ELLLPFVILG
+429 ELLLPFVILR

-470 KPGKPLV
+470 KLGKPLV

-543 IFSATVVVVPLIVPL
+543 IFSATVVVVPLIIPL

-607 AVPALLILG
+607 AVPALVILG
-616 FGVLLITYVPW
+616 FGVLLITYVPG

>member
-1 MTESVAAVRFRA
+1 MRV
-13 PVRFLHRLEDGVSIV
+13 LHRLEDGVSIV

-33 VLLPLAEIVAR
+33 VLLPLAEIVVR
-44 QLGAGIPG
+44 QLGTGIPG

-59 LTLWVAFLGAGLAAR
+59 LTLWVAFLGAALAAR

-100 GGVSAMVATLLG
+100 GGISAMVATLLG
-112 TASLDLVRIEREGGI
+112 RASLDLVQIEREGGI

-153 VWKSSDLWAGR
+153 VWKSSDLWTGR
-164 AMAGFGIVL
+164 AIAGFGIVL
-173 GLWIGANADS
+173 GLWIGASADS
-183 FADRAVTPWLVLI
+183 FADRAATPWLVLI
-196 LASTFLGGPIFAALG
+196 LASTLLGGPIFAALG
-211 GAAVFLFLTDWVP
+211 GAAVFLFLSDFVP

-271 GWAPGSTAVVCTV
+271 GWVPGSTPVVCAV

-337 ALPLILFGIVA
+337 ALPLILYGIVA

-355 FIGGLLPGLLLIALI
+355 FIGGLVPGLLLVALI

-375 REGLRAGAGGTSISA
+375 REGLRGGA
-390 KEGET
+390 
-395 SSAPAQW
+395 
-402 ERMPPVLRRLLPPR
+402 RRFVFSEAELGRAL
-416 VIEMAFA
+416 
-423 VWAGKW
+423 WAGKW
-429 ELLLPFVILG
+429 ELFLPVVVLG

-457 YAFVVQCLVHRDV
+457 YAFVIQCLVHRDV
-470 KPGKPLV
+470 KLGRPLMV
-477 AVFRQCAVLVGGVL
+477 VFRQCAVLVGGVL
-491 IILVVAM
+491 IILVAAM

-513 VDLVQNNIESKI
+513 VELVQNNIESKI

-543 IFSATVVVVPLIVPL
+543 IFSATVVVVPLIIPL

-607 AVPALLILG
+607 AVPALVILG
-616 FGVLLITYVPW
+616 VGVLLITYVPG
-627 LTLGLLDLLGRR
+627 LTLGLLDLLGRT

>member
-1 MTESVAAVRFRA
+1 M
-13 PVRFLHRLEDGVSIV
+13 RFLHRLEDGVSTV

-33 VLLPLAEIVAR
+33 VLLPLAEIVVR
-44 QLGAGIPG
+44 RLGTGIPG

-59 LTLWVAFLGAGLAAR
+59 LTLWVAFLGAALAAR
-74 EGRLLALATGN
+74 ERRLLALATGN
-85 FLPEGRFRAVAAVFT
+85 FLPEGRFRTIAAVFT

-153 VWKSSDLWAGR
+153 VWKSSDLWTGR

-196 LASTFLGGPIFAALG
+196 LASTLLGGPIFAALG

-271 GWAPGSTAVVCTV
+271 GWAPGSTAVVCAV

-370 AAWGV
+370 AGWGV
-375 REGLRAGAGGTSISA
+375 REGLRAGAGATPIAA
-390 KEGET
+390 KEGEAL
-395 SSAPAQW
+395 SEPSPS
-402 ERMPPVLRRLLPPR
+402 ERLLPVLRRWLPPR
-416 VIEMAFA
+416 VIEMVLA

-470 KPGKPLV
+470 KLGKPLL

-543 IFSATVVVVPLIVPL
+543 IFSATVVVVPLIIPL

-607 AVPALLILG
+607 AVPALVILG
-616 FGVLLITYVPW
+616 FGVLLITYVPG
-627 LTLGLLDLLGRR
+627 LTLGLLELLGRR

>member
-1 MTESVAAVRFRA
+1 M
-13 PVRFLHRLEDGVSIV
+13 RFLHRLEDGVSIL

-33 VLLPLAEIVAR
+33 VLLPLAEIVVR
-44 QLGAGIPG
+44 QLGTGIPG

-59 LTLWVAFLGAGLAAR
+59 LTLWVAFLGAALAAR

-85 FLPEGRFRAVAAVFT
+85 FLPEGRFRDVAAVFT
-100 GGVSAMVATLLG
+100 GGISAMVATLLG

-146 AILALRL
+146 AMLALRL
-153 VWKSSDLWAGR
+153 AWRSSELWTGR
-164 AMAGFGIVL
+164 ALAGFGIVL

-183 FADRAVTPWLVLI
+183 LADQAATPWLVLI
-196 LASTFLGGPIFAALG
+196 LASTLLGGPIFAALG
-211 GAAVFLFLTDWVP
+211 GAAVFLFLSDYVP

-271 GWAPGSTAVVCTV
+271 GWVPGSTAVVCAV

-301 ALGGVLFAALSADGY
+301 ALGGVLFTALSADGY
-316 RERFSLGLLTSSGSL
+316 RERFSLGLLTASGSL
-331 GLLLPP
+331 GLLLPM

-355 FIGGLLPGLLLIALI
+355 FIGGIVPGLLLIALI
-370 AAWGV
+370 ALWGV
-375 REGLRAGAGGTSISA
+375 REALRGGTGKARGSA
-390 KEGET
+390 VEDDRGI
-395 SSAPAQW
+395 ARA
-402 ERMPPVLRRLLPPR
+402 L
-416 VIEMAFA
+416 
-423 VWAGKW
+423 WAGKW
-429 ELLLPFVILG
+429 ELSLPVVVVG

-449 ETAALAAL
+449 ETAAIAAL

-470 KPGKPLV
+470 KLGKPLL

-491 IILVVAM
+491 IILVAAM

-513 VDLVQNNIESKI
+513 VELVQNNIESKL

-543 IFSATVVVVPLIVPL
+543 IFSATVVVVPLIIPL

-607 AVPALLILG
+607 AVPALVILG
-616 FGVLLITYVPW
+616 VGVLLITYVPG

>member
-1 MTESVAAVRFRA
+1 
-13 PVRFLHRLEDGVSIV
+13 VRFLHRLEDGVSIV

-33 VLLPLAEIVAR
+33 VLLPLAEIVVR
-44 QLGAGIPG
+44 QLGTGIPG

-59 LTLWVAFLGAGLAAR
+59 LTLWVAFLGAALAAR

-112 TASLDLVRIEREGGI
+112 TASLDLVQIEREGGI
-127 EMAAGVPVW
+127 EMAVGVPVW

-153 VWKSSDLWAGR
+153 AWKSSDLWAGR
-164 AMAGFGIVL
+164 AIAGFGIVL

-183 FADRAVTPWLVLI
+183 FADRAATPWLVLI
-196 LASTFLGGPIFAALG
+196 LASTLLGGPIFAALG
-211 GAAVFLFLTDWVP
+211 GAAVFLFLSDFVP
-224 LAAIPAESYRLAV
+224 LAAVPAESYRLAV

-271 GWAPGSTAVVCTV
+271 GWVPGSTPVVCAV

-375 REGLRAGAGGTSISA
+375 REGLRRGAGKARTS
-390 KEGET
+390 
-395 SSAPAQW
+395 
-402 ERMPPVLRRLLPPR
+402 
-416 VIEMAFA
+416 A
-423 VWAGKW
+423 VEDDGGIARALWAAKW
-429 ELLLPFVILG
+429 ELLLPVVILG

-470 KPGKPLV
+470 RLGKPLL

-491 IILVVAM
+491 IILVAAM

-513 VDLVQNNIESKI
+513 VELVQDNIESKI

-543 IFSATVVVVPLIVPL
+543 IFSATVVVVPLIIPL

-607 AVPALLILG
+607 AVPALVILG
-616 FGVLLITYVPW
+616 IGVLLITYVPG
-627 LTLGLLDLLGRR
+627 LTLGLLDLLGRT

>member
-1 MTESVAAVRFRA
+1 M
-13 PVRFLHRLEDGVSIV
+13 RFLHRLEDGVSTV

-33 VLLPLAEIVAR
+33 VLLPLAEIVVR
-44 QLGAGIPG
+44 RLGTGIPG

-59 LTLWVAFLGAGLAAR
+59 LTLWVAFLGAALAAR
-74 EGRLLALATGN
+74 DGRLLALATGN
-85 FLPEGRFRAVAAVFT
+85 FLPEGRFRTIAAVFT

-153 VWKSSDLWAGR
+153 VWKSSDLWTGR
-164 AMAGFGIVL
+164 ALAGFGIVL

-196 LASTFLGGPIFAALG
+196 LASTLLGGPIFAALG

-271 GWAPGSTAVVCTV
+271 GWAPGSTAVVCAV

-375 REGLRAGAGGTSISA
+375 REGLRVGAGATPIAAKGGEALSEPSP
-390 KEGET
+390 
-395 SSAPAQW
+395 S
-402 ERMPPVLRRLLPPR
+402 ERLPPVLRRWLPPR
-416 VIEMAFA
+416 VIEMVLA

-470 KPGKPLV
+470 KLGKPLL

-543 IFSATVVVVPLIVPL
+543 IFSATVVVVPLIIPL

-607 AVPALLILG
+607 AVPALVILG
-616 FGVLLITYVPW
+616 FGVLLITYVPG
-627 LTLGLLDLLGRR
+627 LTLGLLELLGRR

>member
-1 MTESVAAVRFRA
+1 
-13 PVRFLHRLEDGVSIV
+13 
-28 LLGAM
+28 M
-33 VLLPLAEIVAR
+33 VLLPLAEIVVR
-44 QLGAGIPG
+44 QTGTGIPG

-59 LTLWVAFLGAGLAAR
+59 LTLWVAFLGAALAAR

-85 FLPEGRFRAVAAVFT
+85 FLPEGRFRAIAAVFT

-112 TASLDLVRIEREGGI
+112 RASLDLVQIEREGGI

-146 AILALRL
+146 VMLALRL
-153 VWKSSDLWAGR
+153 AWKSSELWAGR
-164 AMAGFGIVL
+164 ALAALGIVL
-173 GLWIGANADS
+173 GLAIGGNAEA
-183 FADRAVTPWLVLI
+183 FGELPATPWLVLI
-196 LASTFLGGPIFAALG
+196 LASTLLGGPIFAALG
-211 GAAVFLFLTDWVP
+211 GVAAFLFLSDFVP

-271 GWAPGSTAVVCTV
+271 GWAPGSTAVVCAV

-355 FIGGLLPGLLLIALI
+355 FIGGLIPGLLLIALI

-375 REGLRAGAGGTSISA
+375 REGLRKGVAVSGPSVEDLRGPLGAGW
-390 KEGET
+390 
-395 SSAPAQW
+395 W
-402 ERMPPVLRRLLPPR
+402 EPLPPALKR
-416 VIEMAFA
+416 FLSVVLEIARA

-429 ELLLPFVILG
+429 ELLLPVVILV

-470 KPGKPLV
+470 KLGKPLL
-477 AVFRQCAVLVGGVL
+477 AVFRQCTVLVGGVL

-498 GLTSWLVDAQAAQAL
+498 GLTSWLVDAQAAQGL
-513 VDLVQNNIESKI
+513 LELVQDNIESKL

-543 IFSATVVVVPLIVPL
+543 IFSATVVVVPLIIPL

-602 AVYRA
+602 KIYRA
-607 AVPALLILG
+607 AVPALIILG
-616 FGVLLITYVPW
+616 IGVLLITYVPG
-627 LTLGLLDLLGRR
+627 LTLGLLEWLGRS

>member
-1 MTESVAAVRFRA
+1 MTQNGAAARLPAVVRLVHRA
-13 PVRFLHRLEDGVSIV
+13 EDGVSTV
-28 LLGAM
+28 LLAAM
-33 VLLPLAEIVAR
+33 VLLPLAEIVVR
-44 QLGAGIPG
+44 QTGSGIPG

-59 LTLWVAFLGAGLAAR
+59 LTLWIAFLGAALAAR
-74 EGRLLALATGN
+74 EGRLLALATGT
-85 FLPEGRFRAVAAVFT
+85 FLPEGRFRSAAAVLT

-112 TASLDLVRIEREGGI
+112 LASLDLVQIEREGGI

-146 AILALRL
+146 ALLALRL
-153 VWKSSDLWAGR
+153 AWKSSDRWSGR
-164 AMAGFGIVL
+164 ALASLGIAL
-173 GLWIGANADS
+173 GLWINANGDA
-183 FADRAVTPWLVLI
+183 FADRTTVPWLVLI
-196 LASTFLGGPIFAALG
+196 LASTLLGGPIFAALG
-211 GAAVFLFLTDWVP
+211 GAAVFLFLADFVP

-256 GGASERLLRVFRALF
+256 GGASGRLLRVFRALF
-271 GWAPGSTAVVCTV
+271 GWAPGGTAVVCAL

-348 EVPIEDL
+348 QVPIEDL
-355 FIGGLLPGLLLIALI
+355 FIGGILPGLLLILLI

-375 REGLRAGAGGTSISA
+375 REGLRGGARRSRTSVAEI
-390 KEGET
+390 G
-395 SSAPAQW
+395 
-402 ERMPPVLRRLLPPR
+402 R
-416 VIEMAFA
+416 A

-429 ELLLPFVILG
+429 ELMLPVVILF
-439 AFFSGYATLV
+439 AIFSGLATLV
-449 ETAALAAL
+449 ESAALAAL
-457 YAFVVQCLVHRDV
+457 YAFIVQCVIHRDLKV
-470 KPGKPLV
+470 GKPLI
-477 AVFRQCAVLVGGVL
+477 AVFRQCTVLVGGVL

-498 GLTSWLVDAQAAQAL
+498 GLTSWLVDAQAAQRL
-513 VDLVQNNIESKI
+513 VELAQDNIESKI
-525 VFLLALNV
+525 LFLLLLNV
-533 FLLLVGCLMD
+533 FLLVVGCLMD
-543 IFSATVVVVPLIVPL
+543 IFSATVVVVPLIIPL

-602 AVYRA
+602 VVYRA
-607 AVPALLILG
+607 AVPALVILG
-616 FGVLLITYVPW
+616 VGVLLITYVPV
-627 LTLGLLDLLGRR
+627 LTLGLLELMGRTS

>member
-1 MTESVAAVRFRA
+1 
-13 PVRFLHRLEDGVSIV
+13 
-28 LLGAM
+28 M
-33 VLLPLAEIVAR
+33 VLLPLAEIVVR
-44 QLGAGIPG
+44 QTGSGIPG

-59 LTLWVAFLGAGLAAR
+59 LTLWVAFLGAALAAR

-85 FLPEGRFRAVAAVFT
+85 FLPEGRFRAIAAVFT

-112 TASLDLVRIEREGGI
+112 RASLDLVQIEREGGI

-153 VWKSSDLWAGR
+153 AWKSSELWSGR
-164 AMAGFGIVL
+164 ALAALGIVL
-173 GLWIGANADS
+173 GLSIGANAES
-183 FADRAVTPWLVLI
+183 FGELPATPWLVLI
-196 LASTFLGGPIFAALG
+196 LGSTLLGGPIFAALG
-211 GAAVFLFLTDWVP
+211 GAAAFLFLSDFVP

-271 GWAPGSTAVVCTV
+271 GWAPGGTAVVCAV

-355 FIGGLLPGLLLIALI
+355 FIGGLIPGLLLIALI
-370 AAWGV
+370 ALWGV
-375 REGLRAGAGGTSISA
+375 REGLRGGARRTRVSVPELGSA
-390 KEGET
+390 
-395 SSAPAQW
+395 
-402 ERMPPVLRRLLPPR
+402 
-416 VIEMAFA
+416 I
-423 VWAGKW
+423 WAAKL
-429 ELLLPFVILG
+429 ELLLPVVIVG
-439 AFFSGYATLV
+439 AIFSGYATLV
-449 ETAALAAL
+449 ESAALAAL
-457 YAFVVQCLVHRDV
+457 YAFVIQCLVHRDV
-470 KPGKPLV
+470 KLGKPLL
-477 AVFRQCAVLVGGVL
+477 AVFRQCTVLVGGVL

-498 GLTSWLVDAQAAQAL
+498 GLTSWLVDAQAAQSL
-513 VDLVQNNIESKI
+513 VELVQNNIESKL
-525 VFLLALNV
+525 VFLLVLNV

-543 IFSATVVVVPLIVPL
+543 IFSATVVVVPLIIPL

-602 AVYRA
+602 KIYRA
-607 AVPALLILG
+607 AVPALIILG
-616 FGVLLITYVPW
+616 IGVLLITYVPG
-627 LTLGLLDLLGRR
+627 LTLGLLEWMGRS